1 MWVRVRGGGVGRGH
15 GRAMGIAHLRHDHY
29 DEGNDDEDVQ
39 ILGEMMI
46 IKGVMLRIKND
57 DIYMGPRSPHL
68 T

>member
-46 IKGVMLRIKND
+46 INGGDAKDKE
-57 DIYMGPRSPHL
+57 
-68 T
+68 